1 MPTISTGDI
10 IRGEIKNGT
19 SLGKECKTYT
29 ETGKLVPD
37 ELVSAMVRKRLA
49 EPDAAKGW
57 ILDGYPRT
65 VQQAKDLDAAQ
76 VRHAV
81 CAVCVTICQ

>member
-1 MPTISTGDI
+1 
-10 IRGEIKNGT
+10 
-19 SLGKECKTYT
+19 LGAKCKSYT
-29 ETGKLVPD
+29 DTGKLVPD

-65 VQQAKDLDAAQ
+65 VQQAKDLDGSQ
-76 VRHAV
+76 VRDLKWRNQRLSHSS
-81 CAVCVTICQ
+81 

>member
-1 MPTISTGDI
+1 
-10 IRGEIKNGT
+10 
-19 SLGKECKTYT
+19 
-29 ETGKLVPD
+29 
-37 ELVSAMVRKRLA
+37 MVRKRLA

-76 VRHAV
+76 VRARVV
-81 CAVCVTICQ
+81 CTCMCVL